1 MSNKSTSKQ
10 KTDSTEEPQLIATPA
25 ARKKAPPASLGRQ
38 VRLLGNFISLV
49 YSRFRE
55 ERCFQLCGSLTFTT
69 LLALVPLVTIALMF
83 MTAFP
88 VFNELSERL
97 REFVLGI
104 LVPEAGS
111 KVISVYVQ
119 QFSNNAAKL
128 TAAGVTVLLF
138 SSIMLMLTIDRAFNT
153 IWRVKRPRPLVQRLL
168 IYWSLITVGP
178 LLLGGSLTLWSWL
191 VKLSEDAMGLAP
203 IVAIELLKLVPIAL
217 TALAF
222 GLLYRLV
229 PNRQVSV
236 IDAAIG
242 GVFAAVFFE
251 VMKYGFGQFVSNFS
265 SYKLVYGAFASF
277 PIFLVWIYASWVVVI
292 FAAIITAGLSYWRTG
307 GVKNPGPPG
316 SLFVDA
322 LETIILLARA
332 HRTGEV
338 LNLEQLRTIVQ
349 LPWEEME
356 FILDRLV
363 AAGWVAK
370 LQGNGWIMSR
380 DADGIHIV
388 EILRSFVIHADAAKA
403 TEDEVIRKLVGRIVA
418 NAEDVVDMTLA
429 DLAFGSPARTGASKV
444 A

>member
-1 MSNKSTSKQ
+1 M
-10 KTDSTEEPQLIATPA
+10 
-25 ARKKAPPASLGRQ
+25 
-38 VRLLGNFISLV
+38 
-49 YSRFRE
+49 
-55 ERCFQLCGSLTFTT
+55 
-69 LLALVPLVTIALMF
+69 TIALMF

-88 VFNELSERL
+88 VFNELSDRL
-97 REFVLGI
+97 REFVLGV

-119 QFSNNAAKL
+119 QFSSNAARL

-168 IYWSLITVGP
+168 IYWALITVGP

-191 VKLSEDAMGLAP
+191 VRLSEDAMGLVP
-203 IVAIELLKLVPIAL
+203 IIVIEFLKLVPIGL

-229 PNRQVSV
+229 PNRQVSNL
-236 IDAAIG
+236 DAAVG
-242 GVFAAVFFE
+242 GIFAAVFFE
-251 VMKYGFGQFVSNFS
+251 AMKYGFGQFIANFS
-265 SYKLVYGAFASF
+265 SYKLVYGAFASV

-322 LETIILLARA
+322 VETIIQLARA
-332 HRTGEV
+332 HRNGEV

-363 AAGWVAK
+363 LAGWVAK
-370 LQGNGWIMSR
+370 LQGNGWILAR
-380 DADGIHIV
+380 DAEGIQIV
-388 EILRSFVIHADAAKA
+388 EILRSFVLHADAAQA
-403 TEDEVIRKLVGRIVA
+403 TEDEVIRRLVGRIVES
-418 NAEDVVDMTLA
+418 AENVVDMTLA
-429 DLAFGSPARTGASKV
+429 DLAYARPARGAASKV

>member
-1 MSNKSTSKQ
+1 MS
-10 KTDSTEEPQLIATPA
+10 I
-25 ARKKAPPASLGRQ
+25 GRQ
-38 VRLLGNFISLV
+38 IHLLGNFVSLV

-88 VFNELSERL
+88 VFNTLSEQL
-97 REFVLGI
+97 RDFVLSN
-104 LVPEAGS
+104 LVPQAGS

-119 QFSNNAAKL
+119 QFSSNAAKL
-128 TAAGVTVLLF
+128 TAAGVSVLVA
-138 SSIMLMLTIDRAFNT
+138 SSIMLMLTIDKAFNT
-153 IWRVKRPRPLVQRLL
+153 IWRVKRPRPLVQRVL
-168 IYWSLITVGP
+168 IYWSLLTVGP
-178 LLLGGSLTLWSWL
+178 LLMGGSLTLWSWL
-191 VKLSEDAMGLAP
+191 FKLSNSATGIVP
-203 IVAIELLKLVPIAL
+203 IVVIELLKLVPLGL

-229 PNRQVSV
+229 PNRQVSA

-242 GVFAAVFFE
+242 GIFAAVFFE
-251 VMKYGFGQFVSNFS
+251 AMKYGFSQFIANFS
-265 SYKLVYGAFASF
+265 SYKLVYGAFASV
-277 PIFLVWIYASWVVVI
+277 PIFLVWMYASWVVVI
-292 FAAIITAGLSYWRTG
+292 FAAVITSGLSYWRTG

-322 LETIILLARA
+322 LETIVLLARA
-332 HRTGEV
+332 HQKGEV
-338 LNLEQLRTIVQ
+338 LNLEQLRTFVK

-370 LQGNGWIMSR
+370 LQGNGWVLAR
-380 DADGIHIV
+380 GAEGIRAV
-388 EILRSFVIHADAAKA
+388 DVLRSFVIHADAAKA
-403 TEDEVIRKLVGRIVA
+403 TDEQAIRNLVARIVSSSEA
-418 NAEDVVDMTLA
+418 VVDMTLA
-429 DLAFGSPARTGASKV
+429 DIADIHPARATSTRA

>member
-1 MSNKSTSKQ
+1 MTTKVTEKQ
-10 KTDSTEEPQLIATPA
+10 GSGSIPQTTPA
-25 ARKKAPPASLGRQ
+25 VRKVQSLSLGRQ
-38 VRLLGNFISLV
+38 FRLLGNFISLV

-97 REFVLGI
+97 REFVLGN
-104 LVPEAGS
+104 LVPQAGS

-119 QFSNNAAKL
+119 QFSSNAAKL
-128 TAAGVTVLLF
+128 TAAGVSVLVA

-153 IWRVKRPRPLVQRLL
+153 IWRVKRPRPLVQRVM
-168 IYWSLITVGP
+168 IYWSLLTVGP
-178 LLLGGSLTLWSWL
+178 LLLGGSLTIWSWL
-191 VKLSEDAMGLAP
+191 VKLSSSASGLAP
-203 IVAIELLKLVPIAL
+203 IVAIELLKLVPLGL

-229 PNRQVSV
+229 PNRQVSL

-251 VMKYGFGQFVSNFS
+251 AMKYGFGQFISNFS
-265 SYKLVYGAFASF
+265 SYKLVYGAFASV
-277 PIFLVWIYASWVVVI
+277 PIFLVWVYASWVVVI
-292 FAAIITAGLSYWRTG
+292 FAAVITAGLSYWRTG

-316 SLFVDA
+316 ALFVDA

-332 HRTGEV
+332 HRDGDV
-338 LNLEQLRTIVQ
+338 LNLQQLRSIVQ

-363 AAGWVAK
+363 MAGWVAK
-370 LQGNGWIMSR
+370 LQGNGWVLAR
-380 DADGIHIV
+380 DADGIQVID
-388 EILRSFVIHADAAKA
+388 ILRSFVIHPDAAQA
-403 TEDEVIRKLVGRIVA
+403 TDDQSIRNLVTRVSKSTDDI
-418 NAEDVVDMTLA
+418 VDMTLA
-429 DLAFGSPARTGASKV
+429 EIAYGAPARAASSK
-444 A
+444 AA

>member
-1 MSNKSTSKQ
+1 MGSSPTNAGVS
-10 KTDSTEEPQLIATPA
+10 
-25 ARKKAPPASLGRQ
+25 RKKQRMSIGRQ
-38 VRLLGNFISLV
+38 IHLLGNFVSLV

-88 VFNELSERL
+88 VFNTLSEQL
-97 REFVLGI
+97 RDFVLSN
-104 LVPEAGS
+104 LVPQAGS

-119 QFSNNAAKL
+119 QFSSNAAKL
-128 TAAGVTVLLF
+128 TAAGVSVLVA
-138 SSIMLMLTIDRAFNT
+138 SSIMLMLTIDKAFNT
-153 IWRVKRPRPLVQRLL
+153 IWRVKRPRPLVQRVL
-168 IYWSLITVGP
+168 IYWSLLTVGP
-178 LLLGGSLTLWSWL
+178 LLMGGSLTLWSWL
-191 VKLSEDAMGLAP
+191 FKLSNSATGIVP
-203 IVAIELLKLVPIAL
+203 IVVIELLKLVPLGL

-229 PNRQVSV
+229 PNRQVSA

-242 GVFAAVFFE
+242 GIFAAVFFE
-251 VMKYGFGQFVSNFS
+251 AMKYGFSQFIANFS
-265 SYKLVYGAFASF
+265 SYKLVYGAFASV
-277 PIFLVWIYASWVVVI
+277 PIFLVWMYASWVVVI
-292 FAAIITAGLSYWRTG
+292 FAAVITSGLSYWRTG

-322 LETIILLARA
+322 LETIVLLARA
-332 HRTGEV
+332 HQKGEV
-338 LNLEQLRTIVQ
+338 LNLEQLRTFVK

-370 LQGNGWIMSR
+370 LQGNGWVLAR
-380 DADGIHIV
+380 GAEGIRAV
-388 EILRSFVIHADAAKA
+388 DVLRSFVIHADAAKA
-403 TEDEVIRKLVGRIVA
+403 TDEQAIRNLVARIVSSSEA
-418 NAEDVVDMTLA
+418 VVDMTLA
-429 DLAFGSPARTGASKV
+429 DIADIHPARATSTRA

>member
-1 MSNKSTSKQ
+1 MS
-10 KTDSTEEPQLIATPA
+10 I
-25 ARKKAPPASLGRQ
+25 GRQ
-38 VRLLGNFISLV
+38 FHLLINFVSLV
-49 YSRFRE
+49 YARFRE

-88 VFNELSERL
+88 VFNALSEQL
-97 REFVLGI
+97 RQFILSN

-111 KVISVYVQ
+111 RVISVYVQ

-128 TAAGVTVLLF
+128 TAAGVSVLVA

-153 IWRVKRPRPLVQRLL
+153 IWRVKRPRPLVQRVL
-168 IYWSLITVGP
+168 IYWSVLTVGP
-178 LLLGGSLTLWSWL
+178 LLMGGSLTLWSWL
-191 VKLSEDAMGLAP
+191 VKLSNTASGIVP
-203 IVAIELLKLVPIAL
+203 VVAIETLKLVPLAL

-229 PNRQVSV
+229 PNRQVSL

-242 GVFAAVFFE
+242 GIFAAVFFE
-251 VMKYGFGQFVSNFS
+251 AMKYGFSQFISNFS
-265 SYKLVYGAFASF
+265 SYKLVYGAFASV

-292 FAAIITAGLSYWRTG
+292 FAAVITAGLSYWRTG

-322 LETIILLARA
+322 LETIVLLARA
-332 HRTGEV
+332 HQTGQV
-338 LNLEQLRTIVQ
+338 LNLEQLRTIVK

-363 AAGWVAK
+363 AAGWIAK
-370 LQGNGWIMSR
+370 LQGNGWVLAR
-380 DADGIHIV
+380 DAESIHVV
-388 EILRSFVIHADAAKA
+388 EVLRSFVIHADAANA
-403 TEDEVIRKLVGRIVA
+403 TDDQAIRNLVGRIVKSS
-418 NAEDVVDMTLA
+418 ESVVDMTLA
-429 DLAFGSPARTGASKV
+429 EIADLDRTRAAPSK
-444 A
+444 AA

>member
-1 MSNKSTSKQ
+1 MSTKPTPNQ
-10 KTDSTEEPQLIATPA
+10 KTESIQGSTPA
-25 ARKKAPPASLGRQ
+25 VAIKKAPPVSIGRQ
-38 VRLLGNFISLV
+38 FSLLGNFISLV
-49 YSRFRE
+49 YSRFKE

-88 VFNELSERL
+88 VFNELSDRL
-97 REFVLGI
+97 REFVLGV

-119 QFSNNAAKL
+119 QFSSNAARL

-168 IYWSLITVGP
+168 IYWALITVGP

-191 VKLSEDAMGLAP
+191 VRLSEDAMGLVP
-203 IVAIELLKLVPIAL
+203 IIVIEFLKLVPIGL

-229 PNRQVSV
+229 PNRQVSNL
-236 IDAAIG
+236 DAAVG
-242 GVFAAVFFE
+242 GIFAAVFFE
-251 VMKYGFGQFVSNFS
+251 AMKYGFGQFIANFS
-265 SYKLVYGAFASF
+265 SYKLVYGAFASV

-322 LETIILLARA
+322 VETIIQLARA
-332 HRTGEV
+332 HRNGEV

-363 AAGWVAK
+363 LAGWVAK
-370 LQGNGWIMSR
+370 LQGNGWILAR
-380 DADGIHIV
+380 DAEGIQIV
-388 EILRSFVIHADAAKA
+388 EILRSFVLHADAAQA
-403 TEDEVIRKLVGRIVA
+403 TEDEVIRRLVGRIVES
-418 NAEDVVDMTLA
+418 AENVVDMTLA
-429 DLAFGSPARTGASKV
+429 DLAYARPARGAASKV

>member
-1 MSNKSTSKQ
+1 MS
-10 KTDSTEEPQLIATPA
+10 I
-25 ARKKAPPASLGRQ
+25 GRQ
-38 VRLLGNFISLV
+38 FYLLINFVSLV

-88 VFNELSERL
+88 VFRALSEQL
-97 REFVLGI
+97 REFVLGN
-104 LVPEAGS
+104 LVPQAGS
-111 KVISVYVQ
+111 KVISIYVQ
-119 QFSNNAAKL
+119 QFSNNAARL
-128 TAAGVTVLLF
+128 TAAGVGVLVL
-138 SSIMLMLTIDRAFNT
+138 SAIMLMLTIDKAFNT
-153 IWRVKRPRPLVQRLL
+153 IWRVKRPRPLVQRVL
-168 IYWSLITVGP
+168 IYWSLLTVGP
-178 LLLGGSLTLWSWL
+178 LLMGGSLTIWSWL
-191 VKLSEDAMGLAP
+191 VKLSHHASGVVP
-203 IVAIELLKLVPIAL
+203 VVAIEMLKVVPLAL

-229 PNRQVSV
+229 PNRQVSA

-251 VMKYGFGQFVSNFS
+251 AMKYGFGQFIANFS
-265 SYKLVYGAFASF
+265 SYKLVYGAFASV

-292 FAAIITAGLSYWRTG
+292 FAAIITSGLSYWRTG

-322 LETIILLARA
+322 LETIVSLARA
-332 HRTGEV
+332 HQTGEV
-338 LNLEQLRTIVQ
+338 LNLQQLRTIVQ

-370 LQGNGWIMSR
+370 LQGNGWVLAR
-380 DADGIHIV
+380 DAEGIKIV
-388 EILRSFVIHADAAKA
+388 DILHNFVIHSEAAKA
-403 TEDEVIRKLVGRIVA
+403 TEDQTIRNLVGRIVRSA
-418 NAEDVVDMTLA
+418 DGVVDMTLA
-429 DLAFGSPARTGASKV
+429 EIAGLDRMRASSSK
-444 A
+444 AA

>member
-1 MSNKSTSKQ
+1 MSNKSASKPNGETIQ
-10 KTDSTEEPQLIATPA
+10 EAKPKSTVAT
-25 ARKKAPPASLGRQ
+25 RKSQPVSLGKQ
-38 VRLLGNFISLV
+38 FRLLINFISLV
-49 YSRFRE
+49 YWRFRE

-97 REFVLGI
+97 RDFVLAN
-104 LVPEAGS
+104 LVPQAGS
-111 KVISVYVQ
+111 KVITVYVQ
-119 QFSNNAAKL
+119 QFSANAAKL
-128 TAAGVTVLLF
+128 TAAGVSVLLI
-138 SSIMLMLTIDRAFNT
+138 SAIMLMLTIDRAFNT

-168 IYWSLITVGP
+168 IYWALITVGP

-191 VKLSEDAMGLAP
+191 MRLSQDAIGLVP
-203 IVAIELLKLVPIAL
+203 IIVIELLKLLPIAL

-236 IDAAIG
+236 VDAAVG
-242 GVFAAVFFE
+242 GLFAAVFFE
-251 VMKYGFGQFVSNFS
+251 AMKYGFSQFVTNFS
-265 SYKLVYGAFASF
+265 SYKLVYGAFASV

-292 FAAIITAGLSYWRTG
+292 FAAIITAGLSYLRTG
-307 GVKNPGPPG
+307 GVKDPGPPG

-322 LETIILLARA
+322 LETITLLARA
-332 HRTGEV
+332 HRDGEV
-338 LNLEQLRTIVQ
+338 LNLEELRTIVQ

-356 FILDRLV
+356 FILDRLILS
-363 AAGWVAK
+363 GWVAK
-370 LQGNGWIMSR
+370 LQGNGWVLAR
-380 DADGIHIV
+380 NAEGIRIV
-388 EILRSFVIHADAAKA
+388 EIFRSFVMHADAANA
-403 TEDEVIRKLVGRIVA
+403 TDNQVIRSLVGRIVD

-429 DLAFGSPARTGASKV
+429 DLAFRLPAKTAPSKV

>member
-1 MSNKSTSKQ
+1 MS
-10 KTDSTEEPQLIATPA
+10 I
-25 ARKKAPPASLGRQ
+25 GRQ
-38 VRLLGNFISLV
+38 FYLLINFVSLV

-88 VFNELSERL
+88 VFNALSDQL
-97 REFVLGI
+97 REFVLSN

-119 QFSNNAAKL
+119 QFSNNAARL
-128 TAAGVTVLLF
+128 TAAGVSVLVA

-153 IWRVKRPRPLVQRLL
+153 IWRVKRPRPLVQRVL
-168 IYWSLITVGP
+168 IYWSILTVGP
-178 LLLGGSLTLWSWL
+178 LLMGGSLTLWSWL
-191 VKLSEDAMGLAP
+191 VKMSNDAIGIVP
-203 IVAIELLKLVPIAL
+203 VVAIETLKLVPLGL
-217 TALAF
+217 TAMAF

-229 PNRQVSV
+229 PNRQVSA

-242 GVFAAVFFE
+242 GTFAAVFFE
-251 VMKYGFGQFVSNFS
+251 AMKYGFGQFIANFS
-265 SYKLVYGAFASF
+265 NYKLVYGAFASV
-277 PIFLVWIYASWVVVI
+277 PIFLLWIYASWVVVI
-292 FAAIITAGLSYWRTG
+292 FAAIITSGLSYWRTG

-322 LETIILLARA
+322 LETIVLLARA
-332 HRTGEV
+332 HQSGEV
-338 LNLEQLRTIVQ
+338 LNLQQLRTIVQ

-370 LQGNGWIMSR
+370 LQGNGWVLAR
-380 DADGIHIV
+380 GAEGIQV
-388 EILRSFVIHADAAKA
+388 VDILHNFVIHPEAANA
-403 TEDEVIRKLVGRIVA
+403 TDDQEIRNLVGRLVKSSDGVA
-418 NAEDVVDMTLA
+418 DMTLA
-429 DLAFGSPARTGASKV
+429 EIADLDHYPRTSSSK
-444 A
+444 AA

>member
-1 MSNKSTSKQ
+1 MTTKTRSDAKFGSNNPGSAVS
-10 KTDSTEEPQLIATPA
+10 
-25 ARKKAPPASLGRQ
+25 RKKAPMSIGRQ
-38 VRLLGNFISLV
+38 FHLLINFVSLV

-88 VFNELSERL
+88 VFNALSAQL
-97 REFVLGI
+97 REFVLSN

-119 QFSNNAAKL
+119 QFSNNAARL
-128 TAAGVTVLLF
+128 TAAGISVLVI

-153 IWRVKRPRPLVQRLL
+153 IWRVKRPRPLVQRVL
-168 IYWSLITVGP
+168 IYWSLLTVGP
-178 LLLGGSLTLWSWL
+178 LLMGGSLTLWSWL
-191 VKLSEDAMGLAP
+191 VRLSHHASGIIP
-203 IVAIELLKLVPIAL
+203 VVAIETLKLVPLAL

-242 GVFAAVFFE
+242 GIFAAVFFE
-251 VMKYGFGQFVSNFS
+251 AMKYGFGQFITNFS
-265 SYKLVYGAFASF
+265 SYKLVYGAFASV

-292 FAAIITAGLSYWRTG
+292 FAAVITAGLSYWRTG
-307 GVKNPGPPG
+307 GVKDPGPPG

-322 LETIILLARA
+322 LETIVLLARA
-332 HRTGEV
+332 HQTGEV
-338 LNLEQLRTIVQ
+338 MNLEQLRKIVK

-370 LQGNGWIMSR
+370 LQGNGWVLVR
-380 DADGIHIV
+380 GADSIQV
-388 EILRSFVIHADAAKA
+388 VDVLRSFVIHADAVNA
-403 TEDEVIRKLVGRIVA
+403 TDDQEIRNLVARIVKSS
-418 NAEDVVDMTLA
+418 ESVVDMTLA
-429 DLAFGSPARTGASKV
+429 EVAHLDRTQPASSK
-444 A
+444 AA